1 MDQPRRYGDGTY
13 QAPKPVSAAPS
24 SIATNVVNPRNPM
37 RNVPDVVGRSSS
49 SHAYWHNYSFFFVYA
64 LNPCP

>member
-37 RNVPDVVGRSSS
+37 RNVPDMPG
-49 SHAYWHNYSFFFVYA
+49 
-64 LNPCP
+64 L